1 MIRASVDLLDGL
13 GESECVI
20 LMRVVLLGD
29 HAYVSWRHHLTHPV
43 PIRALAELAI
53 AAHVGLVVELDT
65 GVDLHG
71 FVADGLRPG
80 RRGLGWLAFLA
91 DLLGTECLL
100 EDTNDVKV
108 FFVEEN
114 LLPFKIMV
122 DNLFLLFDGLAPP
135 MRLL

>member
-1 MIRASVDLLDGL
+1 M
-13 GESECVI
+13 
-20 LMRVVLLGD
+20 
-29 HAYVSWRHHLTHPV
+29 
-43 PIRALAELAI
+43 
-53 AAHVGLVVELDT
+53 
-65 GVDLHG
+65 
-71 FVADGLRPG
+71 
-80 RRGLGWLAFLA
+80 AFLA